1 MNELHI
7 NNRLKKII
15 LHLLFN
21 LMGAIITLNLTF
33 ISYQDSLQSL
43 GTKIYILGAFSYIIY
58 FIAIYSNYF
67 FLTPQLLLKGRV
79 KLYFLSLFIAVFALP
94 TLSIAIE
101 YFSRN
106 YLNLPHRITSY
117 ANPLI
122 LIDSL
127 STTIITLICFCAV
140 SGVMLL
146 NKWKENQIK
155 ESQLTIENY
164 KLNLNKFK
172 SAIMPDFLSETLV
185 KAANL
190 AQVNPDQAYEIL
202 LNLSRLLRYHLY
214 ENNSNLVNI
223 NKEIE
228 NLDLFLKLESVNKE
242 NFNYKINRCLSAEN
256 TKVAPM
262 YFISLVKDYVFSN
275 TYIEI
280 LIDQQMRVSVVS
292 NKSHLN

>member
-1 MNELHI
+1 
-7 NNRLKKII
+7 
-15 LHLLFN
+15 
-21 LMGAIITLNLTF
+21 MGAIITLNLTF